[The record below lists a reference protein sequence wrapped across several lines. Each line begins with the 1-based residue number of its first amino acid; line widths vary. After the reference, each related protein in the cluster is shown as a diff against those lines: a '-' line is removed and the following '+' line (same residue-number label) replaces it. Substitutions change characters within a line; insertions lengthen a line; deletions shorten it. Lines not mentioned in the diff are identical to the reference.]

1 MSEYHWPG
9 RGYSP
14 VLKSEMK
21 SCERC
26 RRDFAAIE
34 TDECYICEPEQS
46 RSVAFKVQ
54 IPQLTLEI
62 IKAKHGNVSAY
73 LRGLILKNLGAN
85 AMPDVSLKRPGGG
98 RLKVNTDL

>member
-62 IKAKHGNVSAY
+62 IKAKHSNVSAY
-73 LRGLILKNLGAN
+73 LRGLILKDLGAD
-85 AMPDVSLKRPGGG
+85 AMPKSSLKRPGGG
-98 RLKVNTDL
+98 RLKVNTNL